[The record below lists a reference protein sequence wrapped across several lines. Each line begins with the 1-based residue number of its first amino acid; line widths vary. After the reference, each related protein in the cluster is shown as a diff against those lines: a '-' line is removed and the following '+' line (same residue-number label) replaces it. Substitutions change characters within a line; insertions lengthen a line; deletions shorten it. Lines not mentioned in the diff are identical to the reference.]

1 MPAGT
6 VRGASVEGITEYQLD
21 NGLRVLLVPDPTKP
35 IMTVNMTYLVG
46 SRHENYG
53 ETGMAHLIEHLVSFG
68 SPRHPDAKKEQNDR
82 GARRNASTW
91 WDRTNY
97 YETFPASDD
106 NLAWALDLEA
116 DRMTNAFVRADILA
130 TQMSVVRNEYEAGE
144 NDASGVLEERAFST
158 AFLWHNY
165 GKSTIGAKTDIERVP
180 IERLQDFYRKY
191 YRPDNAVLIVA
202 GKFDEPVA
210 LNLVATR
217 FRTIVRPPT
226 PFGSTYTEEPI
237 QDGERTVVLRRVGDV
252 QLAGAVY
259 HIPAAAHPDSSL
271 VSVVG
276 AILTNAP
283 SGRLHRAL
291 VESKKAV
298 SVSRST
304 YLLRE
309 PGAAYYV
316 ANVRKDASL
325 AAARDALVA
334 TIDGLAT
341 APVTAEEVDRAKSDL
356 LRTIDLSLANSDQF
370 ALGLTEW
377 VAAGDWRL
385 FFLHRDRIRA
395 ARPQD
400 VQRVALEYLK
410 PSNRTV
416 ALFQPEESPA
426 RAAIPASPDLAGVV
440 GGYKGDPV
448 FSVGEA
454 FDPSPANIEKRAV
467 RAALANR
474 MKVVTLAKKTR
485 GASVNG
491 IVQVNYGTEASLNGK
506 TAVADAVRQLLTTG
520 TAKRTRQQIRDDLNR
535 LKAQLNVT
543 GSAGKTAISFQTV
556 SASVPDVLRLVA
568 ELLKEP
574 SFPVDQFEEARQ
586 NSLASAEAQRGD
598 PQPLAQ
604 LALARQFNTYPS
616 GDPRYVPAVEEQI
629 AEIEKLTVQAVRD
642 FHRDYYGAANA
653 ELAMVGDVD
662 AAEVQKL
669 AADLFG
675 SWTGAQP
682 YSEIK
687 REYVKV
693 PARLQSIRTPDKAN
707 AVFMAG
713 TLFNVSEEHAD
724 YPALV
729 VANYMLGGTSTSRLY
744 NRIRGKEGLS
754 YGVSSGLVAD
764 GTLARAQWTTAAIT
778 NPVNMLKV
786 EAAFRDEIE
795 KALRDGFTP
804 EEVTA
809 AKNGWLQGRQVQ
821 RSQDAPL
828 ALRLQQLAHD
838 NRTMAFDALLE
849 EKVKAL
855 MPEQISSILRKH
867 LDLAQV
873 SIVKAG
879 DF

>member
-1 MPAGT
+1 MPAGV
-6 VRGASVEGITEYQLD
+6 VRGASVEGITEYRLD

-35 IMTVNMTYLVG
+35 IITVNTTYLVG
-46 SRHENYG
+46 SRQENYG

-91 WDRTNY
+91 WDRTNF
-97 YETFPASDD
+97 YETFPASDE

-130 TQMSVVRNEYEAGE
+130 TQMSVVRNEFEAAE
-144 NDASGVLEERAFST
+144 NNPVEVLEERALST

-165 GKSTIGAKTDIERVP
+165 GKSTIGTKTDIERVP
-180 IERLQDFYRKY
+180 IERLQEFYRKY
-191 YRPDNAVLIVA
+191 YRPDNAVLVIA
-202 GKFDEPVA
+202 GKFEEPVA
-210 LNLVATR
+210 LNLAATR
-217 FRTIVRPPT
+217 FRAIARPST
-226 PFGSTYTEEPI
+226 PLISTYTEEPT
-237 QDGERTVVLRRVGDV
+237 QDGERTVVLRRVGDF
-252 QLAGAVY
+252 QLVGAAY
-259 HIPAAAHPDSSL
+259 HIPATAHPDSSL
-271 VSVVG
+271 MSVVG

-291 VESKKAV
+291 VEGKKAV

-304 YLLRE
+304 YLLLE
-309 PGAAYYV
+309 PGAVYYF

-325 AAARDALVA
+325 YAARDTMLA
-334 TIDGLAT
+334 TLDGLST
-341 APVTAEEVDRAKSDL
+341 TPVTTEEVDRAKSDL
-356 LRTIDLSLANSDQF
+356 LRTIDLSLASSDQF
-370 ALGLTEW
+370 ALALTEW

-395 ARPQD
+395 ARPPD

-416 ALFQPEESPA
+416 ALFQPDESPV
-426 RAAIPASPDLAGVV
+426 RAAIPPAPDLASEVT
-440 GGYKGDPV
+440 GYKGDQI

-454 FDPSPANIEKRAV
+454 FDPSPANIDKRAV
-467 RAALANR
+467 RAVLPHG
-474 MKVVTLAKKTR
+474 MKVITLAKKTR

-491 IVQVNYGTEASLNGK
+491 VLQVNYGDESSLQGK
-506 TAVADAVRQLLTTG
+506 LAVADAVRQLLTNG

-543 GSAGKTAISFQTV
+543 GSAGKTTIGFQTV
-556 SASVPDVLRLVA
+556 AASVPDLLRLVA
-568 ELLKEP
+568 ELLREP
-574 SFPVDQFEEARQ
+574 SFPTDQFEEARQ
-586 NSLASAEAQRGD
+586 SSLASAEAQRGD

-604 LALARQFNTYPS
+604 LALARQFNAYPA
-616 GDPRYVPAVEEQI
+616 GDPRYVPAIEEQI
-629 AEIEKLTVQAVRD
+629 AEINTLTVQAVKD
-642 FHRDYYGAANA
+642 FHREYYGAANA
-653 ELAMVGDVD
+653 ELAVVGDVD
-662 AAEVQKL
+662 PAQIQKL

-675 SWTGAQP
+675 SWKGAER
-682 YSEIK
+682 YAEI
-687 REYVKV
+687 RRDYLKV
-693 PARLQSIRTPDKAN
+693 PARVQSIRTPDKAN

-713 TLFNVSEEHAD
+713 MLFNVSEEHAD

-729 VANYMLGGTSTSRLY
+729 LANYMLGGTSTSRLY
-744 NRIRGKEGLS
+744 NRIRAKEGLS
-754 YGVSSGLVAD
+754 YSVNSGLVAD
-764 GTLARAQWTTAAIT
+764 GTMARAQWTTAAIT
-778 NPVNMLKV
+778 NPLNILKV

-795 KALRDGFTP
+795 KALTVGFAP
-804 EEVTA
+804 DEVTA

-821 RSQDAPL
+821 RSQDASL

-838 NRTMAFDALLE
+838 NRTMAFDASLE
-849 EKVKAL
+849 GKIRELV
-855 MPEQISSILRKH
+855 PEQISSALRRH
-867 LDLAQV
+867 LDLSQV